1 MITQLQEEIRPSADL
16 RNHYSEISRECRE
29 NRTAVII
36 TVNGRGD
43 TVSIGYQQYK
53 NMKARLELL
62 EMLDDGERDY
72 LEGRTSPEKDVFERL
87 YARLADVNK
96 E

>member
-1 MITQLQEEIRPSADL
+1 
-16 RNHYSEISRECRE
+16 
-29 NRTAVII
+29 
-36 TVNGRGD
+36 
-43 TVSIGYQQYK
+43 
-53 NMKARLELL
+53 MKARLELL

>member
-1 MITQLQEEIRPSADL
+1 MITQMQEEIRPSADL

-53 NMKARLELL
+53 DLKAKLELL
-62 EMLDDGERDY
+62 EMLDEGERDY
-72 LEGRTSPEKDVFERL
+72 LEGRTSPAGDVFDRL
-87 YARLADVNK
+87 YARLADVSIK
-96 E
+96 